1 MYDVRPMNCLAERR
15 ARAAKAWGL
24 TREIVLVGSGEPVF
38 LPGHQD
44 QTYPFRAHAEYFW
57 LTDREKPGGVLAY
70 DPKEGWTDFVPAVTE
85 AQRVWEGASGADG
98 VPLDD
103 LAKWLKKR
111 GKRPTAV
118 LGSRVKGV
126 KSDASLVRR
135 LREGL
140 LDARR
145 PKDNEELRRMRE
157 AARATAAGF
166 AKIAPMIRSGVTE
179 RALEIEI
186 EAEFFRNGAERTAYD
201 TIVGSGPNSGVLHFM
216 PTSRAVREGELVL
229 IDAGAEVQGYA
240 CDVTRTYAASG
251 KFTPEQRDI
260 YAIVDE
266 ARRNAIGKCRTGM
279 EWQHV
284 HLGACLDIARALS
297 AIGLLRGNAESLL
310 EQDAQALFFPHGIG
324 HMVGLGV
331 RDAGGKLP
339 GRKQSKRPGIRYLR
353 VDLPLKPGYVMTVE
367 PGIYFIPALLQNAE
381 KRKQYRDAV
390 AWDRVDRM
398 LSFGGIRI
406 EDNVLVTDGEPAA
419 LTLAT
424 VV

>member
-1 MYDVRPMNCLAERR
+1 MDYLKERR

-24 TREIVLVGSGEPVF
+24 TREVVLVGAGEPVF

-44 QTYPFRAHAEYFW
+44 QTYPFRAHAEYIW
-57 LTDREKPGGVLAY
+57 LTDREKPGCVLAY
-70 DPKEGWTDFVPAVTE
+70 DPREGWTDFVPAVTE
-85 AQRVWEGASGADG
+85 AQRVWEGAGGAEG
-98 VPLDD
+98 VPVDGLT
-103 LAKWLKKR
+103 KWLKKR
-111 GKRPTAV
+111 GRRPVAV
-118 LGSRVKGV
+118 LGARVKGA
-126 KSDASLVRR
+126 KSDANLVRR

-145 PKDNEELRRMRE
+145 PKDAEELRRMRD

-166 AKIAPMIRSGVTE
+166 AKVAPAIRPGVPE
-179 RALEIEI
+179 RAIEVEI

-216 PTSRAVREGELVL
+216 PTARAAREGELVL

-251 KFTPEQRDI
+251 RFTPEQRDI

-266 ARRNAIGKCRTGM
+266 ARRNGVAKCRAGV
-279 EWQHV
+279 EWRDV
-284 HLGACLDIARALS
+284 HLGACLDIARGLS
-297 AIGLLRGNAESLL
+297 AIGILRGRAEDLL
-310 EQDAQALFFPHGIG
+310 EQDAQSLFFPHGIG

-339 GRKQSKRPGIRYLR
+339 GRKQSKRPGICYLR
-353 VDLPLKPGYVMTVE
+353 MDLPLKPGFTVTIE

-381 KRKQYRDAV
+381 KRKQYKDAV
-390 AWDRVDRM
+390 AWDRLDRM
-398 LSFGGIRI
+398 VDFGGIRI
-406 EDNVLVTDGEPAA
+406 EDNVLVTDSAPEVLTAA
-419 LTLAT
+419 IAHSR
-424 VV
+424 

>member
-1 MYDVRPMNCLAERR
+1 MLEKRR
-15 ARAAKAWGL
+15 ARAAKAWDL
-24 TREIVLVGSGEPVF
+24 TREIVLVGAGEPVF

-70 DPKEGWTDFVPAVTE
+70 DPREGWTDFVPAVTE
-85 AQRVWEGASGADG
+85 AQRVWEGASGAEG
-98 VPLDD
+98 VPLDG

-111 GKRPTAV
+111 GKRPVAV
-118 LGSRVKGV
+118 LGAKVKGV
-126 KSDASLVRR
+126 KSDAR
-135 LREGL
+135 LAKRVREGL

-145 PKDNEELRRMRE
+145 PKDEEELSRMRE
-157 AARATAAGF
+157 AAQATAAGF
-166 AKIAPMIRSGVTE
+166 ARIAPMIRPGIIE

-186 EAEFFRNGAERTAYD
+186 EAEFFRHGAERTAYD

-216 PTSRAVREGELVL
+216 PTSRAAREGELVL

-266 ARRNAIGKCRTGM
+266 ARRNAIAKCRPGV
-279 EWQHV
+279 EWRDI
-284 HLGACLDIARALS
+284 HLGACLDTARGLAG
-297 AIGLLRGNAESLL
+297 IGLLRGTAESLL

-331 RDAGGKLP
+331 RDAGGRLP
-339 GRKQSKRPGIRYLR
+339 GRKQSKKPGIRNLR
-353 VDLPLKPGYVMTVE
+353 MDLPLKPGFVVTIE
-367 PGIYFIPALLQNAE
+367 PGIYFIPALLRNAE

-406 EDNVLVTDGEPAA
+406 EDNVLVTAA
-419 LTLAT
+419 GPESLTAAIPHER
-424 VV
+424 

>member
-1 MYDVRPMNCLAERR
+1 MLKERR

-57 LTDREKPGGVLAY
+57 LTDREKPGCVLAY
-70 DPKEGWTDFVPAVTE
+70 DPKDGWTDFVPAVTE
-85 AQRVWEGASGADG
+85 AQRVWEGAGGGEGVPADG
-98 VPLDD
+98 

-111 GKRPTAV
+111 GRRPVAV

-126 KSDASLVRR
+126 KSDAGLARR

-145 PKDNEELRRMRE
+145 PKDLEELRRMRE

-166 AKIAPMIRSGVTE
+166 AKIVPMIRPGVTE
-179 RALEIEI
+179 RAIEIEM

-216 PTSRAVREGELVL
+216 PTERAARDGDLVL
-229 IDAGAEVQGYA
+229 IDAGAEVEGYA
-240 CDVTRTYAASG
+240 SDVTRTYAASG

-260 YAIVDE
+260 HAIVDE
-266 ARRNAIGKCRTGM
+266 ARRNAIGKCRPGM
-279 EWQHV
+279 EWQHI
-284 HLGACLDIARALS
+284 HLGACLDIARGLS

-310 EQDAQALFFPHGIG
+310 EQDAQALFFPHGVG

-353 VDLPLKPGYVMTVE
+353 MDLPLKPGFVVTVE
-367 PGIYFIPALLQNAE
+367 PGIYFIPALLRNAE
-381 KRKQYRDAV
+381 KRKQHRDTV
-390 AWDRVDRM
+390 VWDRVDRM
-398 LSFGGIRI
+398 LDFGGIRI
-406 EDNVLVTDGEPAA
+406 EDNVLVTDGAPES
-419 LTLAT
+419 LTSAIPHER
-424 VV
+424 

>member
-1 MYDVRPMNCLAERR
+1 MLERRR

-24 TREIVLVGSGEPVF
+24 TREIVLVGAGEPVF

-70 DPKEGWTDFVPAVTE
+70 DPREGWTDFVPAVTE
-85 AQRVWEGASGADG
+85 AQRVWEGALGAGG
-98 VPLDD
+98 VPVDG
-103 LAKWLKKR
+103 LATWLKKR
-111 GKRPTAV
+111 GKRPVAV
-118 LGSRVKGV
+118 LGAKVKGV
-126 KSDASLVRR
+126 TSDAR
-135 LREGL
+135 LAKRVREGL

-145 PKDNEELRRMRE
+145 PKDEEELRRMRK
-157 AARATAAGF
+157 AAEATAAGF
-166 AKIAPMIRSGVTE
+166 ARIAPMIRPGIIE

-186 EAEFFRNGAERTAYD
+186 EAEFFRHGAERTAYD

-216 PTSRAVREGELVL
+216 PTSRAARAGELVL

-251 KFTPEQRDI
+251 TFTPEQRDI

-266 ARRNAIGKCRTGM
+266 ARRNGIERCRPGV
-279 EWQHV
+279 EWRDV
-284 HLGACLDIARALS
+284 HLGACLDIARGLS
-297 AIGLLRGNAESLL
+297 GIGLLRGTAESLL

-339 GRKQSKRPGIRYLR
+339 GRKQSKKPGIKNLR
-353 VDLPLKPGYVMTVE
+353 VDLPLKPGHVMTVE

-406 EDNVLVTDGEPAA
+406 EDNVLVTAAEPESLTAA
-419 LTLAT
+419 IPHER
-424 VV
+424 